1 MNPCDRQNRVT
12 KPTRWTEMEQLLNFQ
27 CTEGI
32 YILNILNQF
41 NAFKKKKKKKKKE
54 SVV

>member
-1 MNPCDRQNRVT
+1 MKNGTSEFVKWPQEVIYPCDRQNRVT

-32 YILNILNQF
+32 YI
-41 NAFKKKKKKKKKE
+41 
-54 SVV
+54 